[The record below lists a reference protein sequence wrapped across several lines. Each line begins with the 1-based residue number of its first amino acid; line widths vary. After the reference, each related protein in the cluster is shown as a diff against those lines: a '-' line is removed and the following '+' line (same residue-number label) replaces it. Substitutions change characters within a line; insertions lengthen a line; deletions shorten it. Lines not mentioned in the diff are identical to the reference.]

1 MDYKGSLKYFTHKG
15 LIALIGTIMFFA
27 AIILTIPFLIA
38 WGMWGIYSYLP
49 FIVVGLIMMVF
60 GRGGVMND
68 AEYDGQTERL
78 KENIKYRVLQAF
90 DMDDDK
96 HVKTLEPI
104 IFNEYEFKDDPAY
117 LYKKGKD
124 GKMRS
129 NMYMFAVLLFGPE
142 KMYVY
147 TRHVNLTDEN
157 TEEVITKNIYS
168 YTDLK
173 KAEAVNEAI
182 KGKIKEKEV
191 TLEFLSFKVF
201 SNNDETIM
209 SIPVQND
216 ALTDQR
222 VDGINKLIT
231 KVKARKAAESNQDQ

>member
-1 MDYKGSLKYFTHKG
+1 MDHKGSYKYFTHKG
-15 LIALIGTIMFFA
+15 LVALIGTIIFVVGAVYA
-27 AIILTIPFLIA
+27 AIGIALI
-38 WGMWGIYSYLP
+38 GMWGIYSATIPL
-49 FIVVGLIMMVF
+49 VVGLIMLVF

-68 AEYDGQTERL
+68 SEYDGQAERL

-90 DMDDDK
+90 NMDDDK
-96 HVKTLEPI
+96 YVKTLETI
-104 IFNEYEFKDDPAY
+104 VFNEYEFKDDPSY

-129 NMYMFAVLLFGPE
+129 NVYMFAVLMFGPE

-147 TRHVNLTDEN
+147 TRRVNFTDEN
-157 TEEVITKNIYS
+157 VEEAITKNIYL

-173 KAEAVNEAI
+173 KSEALPESIPV
-182 KGKIKEKEV
+182 KIKEKDV
-191 TLEFLSFKVF
+191 NLEFISFKVF

-216 ALTDQR
+216 AVTDQR
-222 VDGINKLIT
+222 VEAINKLIT
-231 KVKARKAAESNQDQ
+231 KVKAKKAAESNQ